1 MQPALSTDQRTGSSR
16 LQPIY
21 DAGPLYSPLAEALEA
36 DWPTTRPGSMDE
48 RRIRALEARFD
59 RWRRAKDEI
68 NADIRAAYLR
78 RLEEVGREI
87 AADRRKQMLA
97 DLDAQQAVYAAADAA
112 ENQRYLDS
120 IVAARQTREADWKK
134 QALARLA
141 RATKEINADIVA
153 SERKLFGVRK

>member
-1 MQPALSTDQRTGSSR
+1 
-16 LQPIY
+16 
-21 DAGPLYSPLAEALEA
+21 
-36 DWPTTRPGSMDE
+36 
-48 RRIRALEARFD
+48 
-59 RWRRAKDEI
+59 
-68 NADIRAAYLR
+68 
-78 RLEEVGREI
+78 
-87 AADRRKQMLA
+87 MLA

-112 ENQRYLDS
+112 ENRRYLDS